1 MEKGAVRETEGGSEK
16 ERERGKC
23 TRSSDGE
30 RKKRGEP
37 REASGRLNNIIGGV
51 LTVPGR
57 PRANSSPLPP
67 AWSLSLVLFSP
78 PALFFSLAAS
88 YSPARKLRPRWALTE
103 GPTEESFSPSRAGER
118 RRGLDRAMPD
128 ADEDARRV
136 RGHLALADRHRGRFL
151 LPFPSPLLPPCSFFL
166 FGYVSTSRR
175 ARASARSFL
184 PHVRLLLPFRMPP
197 MPSRES
203 DFSPSSPPASAVFLS
218 SPLSSLREES
228 TSAKV
233 DRLYPVNQVA
243 S

>member
-103 GPTEESFSPSRAGER
+103 GPTESRSLRPAPVRDGE
-118 RRGLDRAMPD
+118 AST
-128 ADEDARRV
+128 V
-136 RGHLALADRHRGRFL
+136 RCRTQTKTHEGSG
-151 LPFPSPLLPPCSFFL
+151 
-166 FGYVSTSRR
+166 VTSRSLTVTVDGSFCPSLHR
-175 ARASARSFL
+175 SSHPALFSSSATFLRSRSGPPRSFL

-203 DFSPSSPPASAVFLS
+203 PTFLLLLLLRQPSS